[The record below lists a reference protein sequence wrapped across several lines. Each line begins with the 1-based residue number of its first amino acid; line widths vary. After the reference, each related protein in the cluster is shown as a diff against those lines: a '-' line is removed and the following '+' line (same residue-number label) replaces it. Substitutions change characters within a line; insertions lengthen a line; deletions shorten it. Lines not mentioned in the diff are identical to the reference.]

1 MLLNFINPL
10 VYRIFVSIKILK
22 KRNMT
27 ELKIIAVIV
36 VKAAFREEVKKILHT
51 VADETRKEPGNIS
64 YDLHQDCKDP
74 LKYTILEVWKSQD
87 AIDLHN
93 ESAHFKAFVEAIEG
107 KVDSL
112 SVDAIK
118 QVY

>member
-1 MLLNFINPL
+1 
-10 VYRIFVSIKILK
+10 
-22 KRNMT
+22 MT

-36 VKAAFREEVKKILHT
+36 VKSAFREEIEKVLRT
-51 VADETRKEPGNIS
+51 VVDETRREPGNVS

-74 LKYTILEVWKSQD
+74 LKYTILEVWKSQN

-93 ESAHFKAFVEAIEG
+93 ESAHFKAFVGAIEG

-112 SVDAIK
+112 SVDVIK